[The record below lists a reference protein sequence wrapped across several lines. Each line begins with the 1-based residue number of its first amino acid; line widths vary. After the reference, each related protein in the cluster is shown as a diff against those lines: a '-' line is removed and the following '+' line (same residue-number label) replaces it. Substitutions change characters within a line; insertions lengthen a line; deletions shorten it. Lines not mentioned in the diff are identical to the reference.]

1 MPKLS
6 QQTTIRENE
15 SGETSEMSMRQVM
28 QGGARSREPNRL
40 VALSTDQNTI
50 QTYLHNVYN
59 ND

>member
-1 MPKLS
+1 
-6 QQTTIRENE
+6 
-15 SGETSEMSMRQVM
+15 M